1 MKAPSSI
8 QINGSSFRDV
18 NQYQGEFEEDEE
30 ATPCVR
36 ILFLAACPSGAPPLR
51 LDQEAKAIQEALR
64 MSKNGERFEVE
75 QSWAAGDRELQD
87 GLLRYSPDVVHL
99 SGHGSRS
106 GQILL
111 EQEASVR
118 DMGPRPA
125 SIAQPETL
133 WLQGLVRIFAAA
145 RGRIRC
151 VVLNAC
157 HSEPTALALAQ
168 VVGCVVGMS
177 DAIEDAASI
186 RFSWSFYNA
195 LGYGMNLKAAFD
207 LAMGQI
213 ALASLRT
220 SDVPR
225 LIAAGVAPESVIFE

>member
-1 MKAPSSI
+1 MKMPSGI

-18 NQYQGEFEEDEE
+18 NQYQGRTGDDEE
-30 ATPCVR
+30 TLSCVR
-36 ILFLAACPSGAPPLR
+36 VLFLAACPSGAPSLR

-111 EQEASVR
+111 EEDAASR

-125 SIAQPETL
+125 TVPQPENL

-177 DAIEDAASI
+177 EAIEDAASI

-195 LGYGMNLKAAFD
+195 LGYGMSLKAAFD
-207 LAMGQI
+207 LAMGQL

-225 LIAAGVAPESVIFE
+225 LITAGVAPESVIFE